1 MSGVI
6 SAAFAVVMVPH
17 AAVACR
23 RILQVLDLPDDEREQ
38 GAEETLGGN
47 VTLEHVTFSFE
58 EGAEPAIRDVT
69 MEIFAGKRVAIIGST
84 GSGKSTLVQLLLG
97 FRQPGA
103 GRDSLGWPG
112 QSGAV
117 WLPHPAADQL
127 CAAKDGDLCRYH
139 PGECGHGKPGATD
152 QEVWRA
158 LDIAQMKEYVE
169 SLPDGLE
176 HKLELSGSNLSGGQR
191 QRLAHCPGPH
201 PGHPH
206 LRV

>member
-1 MSGVI
+1 
-6 SAAFAVVMVPH
+6 
-17 AAVACR
+17 
-23 RILQVLDLPDDEREQ
+23 
-38 GAEETLGGN
+38 
-47 VTLEHVTFSFE
+47 
-58 EGAEPAIRDVT
+58 

-84 GSGKSTLVQLLLG
+84 GSGKSTLVQ
-97 FRQPGA
+97 PAA
-103 GRDSLGWPG
+103 GLPAARGRPDSLGWPDSLEL
-112 QSGAV
+112 SGSCIRRQISCVLQKTAIYAGTIRENV
-117 WLPHPAADQL
+117 AM
-127 CAAKDGDLCRYH
+127 
-139 PGECGHGKPGATD
+139 GKPGATD

-191 QRLAHCPGPH
+191 RGWPLPGPH